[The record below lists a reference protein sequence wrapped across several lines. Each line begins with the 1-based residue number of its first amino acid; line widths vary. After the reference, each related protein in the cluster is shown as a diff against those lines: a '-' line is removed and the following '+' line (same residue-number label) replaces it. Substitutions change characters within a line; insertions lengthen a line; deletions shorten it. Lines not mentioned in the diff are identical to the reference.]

1 MMKALLRG
9 LLALPLI
16 GFALSPANA
25 TYVGVATGTMWI
37 PGNAVTED
45 FNSFANGYYLHLDT
59 AVGDM
64 YNVKLSDA
72 DVTGVHVLGATGE
85 DGYVYATKNWAIG
98 LTLDAPAAYFGML
111 WGTVDT
117 YNKIVFFDGLDVVG
131 VFNGDDIVA
140 DPDGTGAVYANFYAH
155 GGTFDKVLFFSY
167 GANSFEFDNIA
178 VAPTPLPATLGLFG
192 VAVAALGGLGARR
205 RRKA

>member
-72 DVTGVHVLGATGE
+72 DVTGVHVLGATRITSYNVCYTKLLRVAGALAQGRNRDRDLVEAEVEVLAEGAVLHHLREILVGRGE
-85 DGYVYATKNWAIG
+85 H
-98 LTLDAPAAYFGML
+98 PH
-111 WGTVDT
+111 VDR
-117 YNKIVFFDGLDVVG
+117 DRLAS
-131 VFNGDDIVA
+131 A
-140 DPDGTGAVYANFYAH
+140 DPLDHAVLQ
-155 GGTFDKVLFFSY
+155 KV
-167 GANSFEFDNIA
+167 
-178 VAPTPLPATLGLFG
+178 V
-192 VAVAALGGLGARR
+192 
-205 RRKA
+205 